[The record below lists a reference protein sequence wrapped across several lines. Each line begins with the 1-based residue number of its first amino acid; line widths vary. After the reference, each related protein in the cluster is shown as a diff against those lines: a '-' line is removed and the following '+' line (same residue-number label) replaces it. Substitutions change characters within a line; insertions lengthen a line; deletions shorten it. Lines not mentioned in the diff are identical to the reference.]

1 LANRNARCL
10 SLGAKDE
17 SLPFLADW
25 LVEPSCHDFDSKID
39 EANAELFLVRFFRGK
54 GESGSRATLSPDLE
68 VVMRMSGV
76 VAGTSEGV
84 NNPSLSES
92 WTPLIN

>member
-1 LANRNARCL
+1 MANRNARCL
-10 SLGAKDE
+10 SLAANDE

-25 LVEPSCHDFDSKID
+25 LVEASCHDFDNKTD
-39 EANAELFLVRFFRGK
+39 EANAELFLVRLFRGK
-54 GESGSRATLSPDLE
+54 GESGRRPALSPDLE
-68 VVMRMSGV
+68 VVIRMSGV

-92 WTPLIN
+92 WTPVIN